1 VSCEDKNCACEGK
14 CLNCECVQADLLC
27 PSTRA
32 VPKSDLLRG
41 VDGPPELRI
50 RVIDIEP
57 VSKALKLPADVR
69 LTAEPP
75 HITVQDVRG
84 ITVGPTV
91 RRIKVD
97 ENAKLFDIC
106 GVNPETYLK
115 ET

>member
-1 VSCEDKNCACEGK
+1 VIHEDCSCEGK
-14 CLNCECVQADLLC
+14 CANCECVQAD
-27 PSTRA
+27 PVYPATRS
-32 VPKSDLLRG
+32 VPKSEMPRG
-41 VDGPPELRI
+41 VEGPPELRI
-50 RVIDIEP
+50 RVIDTEP
-57 VSKALKLPADVR
+57 VSRALKLPADVR

-115 ET
+115 EK

>member
-1 VSCEDKNCACEGK
+1 VPTANACR
-14 CLNCECVQADLLC
+14 Q
-27 PSTRA
+27 TR
-32 VPKSDLLRG
+32 SILLRAPSRR
-41 VDGPPELRI
+41 VRCLRI
-50 RVIDIEP
+50 RVIDTEP
-57 VSKALKLPADVR
+57 VSRALKLPADVR

-115 ET
+115 EK